1 MQVWRPEQPAGRSAD
16 VELSHLL
23 ALLRDR
29 GYRFVTPTPA
39 THARV
44 VARPDRQAAACV
56 EDVLGWSLPYRPGDC
71 DAAIEAIL
79 DRAGL
84 TEPAGDRRRATIRVS
99 LLHEHLFLHS
109 AYPTEAA
116 DAVFFGPDSYRFADL
131 IRDELR
137 DCPARDGAQMVDI
150 GTGSG
155 VGAIVAATACPGL
168 RIHMTDVNPAALRFA
183 RINAAAAG
191 VSAAFHEGDGLAAI
205 PGEIDVATAN
215 PPYVID
221 DGKRLYRDGGAM
233 HGAQVSL
240 DMATMAMDRL
250 APGGRL
256 ILYTG
261 SAIVRGRDPL
271 EAALAA
277 AAAARGC
284 TMRYREIDPDVFG
297 EELENALYRDVDRIA
312 LVAAVVTRAGQPHH
326 RHVRGDVADG
336 AEQVGDRLDREQ

>member
-1 MQVWRPEQPAGRSAD
+1 MSRPDQPAVRSAD
-16 VELSHLL
+16 AELRHLL

-29 GYRFVTPTPA
+29 DHRFVTPTPA

-44 VARPDRQAAACV
+44 LARADRQAARCV
-56 EDVLGWSLPYRPGDC
+56 EDMLGWSLPYRPGDC
-71 DAAIEAIL
+71 DAAIEALL
-79 DRAGL
+79 DRAGV
-84 TEPAGDRRRATIRVS
+84 TVPAGDRRRATIRVS
-99 LLHEHLFLHS
+99 RLHDHLFVHS
-109 AYPTEAA
+109 AYPTDAA

-137 DCPARDGAQMVDI
+137 DCPARAGAQMVDI

-155 VGAIVAATACPGL
+155 VGGIVAATACPGL

-191 VSAAFHEGDGLAAI
+191 IAADFHESDSLATI
-205 PGEIDVATAN
+205 PGPIDVATAN

-221 DGKRLYRDGGAM
+221 SGKRLYRHGGAM
-233 HGAQVSL
+233 HGGQVSL
-240 DMATMAMDRL
+240 DMAVMAMDRL
-250 APGGRL
+250 APAGRL

-261 SAIVRGRDPL
+261 SAIVRGHDQL
-271 EAALAA
+271 AAALAE

-312 LVAAVVTRAGQPHH
+312 LVAAIVTRAG
-326 RHVRGDVADG
+326 
-336 AEQVGDRLDREQ
+336 

>member
-1 MQVWRPEQPAGRSAD
+1 MHDVTPHQRSAENRVSGPD
-16 VELSHLL
+16 QTAVRSVDAELRHLL
-23 ALLRDR
+23 ALLRQRD
-29 GYRFVTPTPA
+29 YRFVTPTPA

-44 VARPDRQAAACV
+44 LARPDRQAGRCV
-56 EDVLGWSLPYRPGDC
+56 EDMLGWSLPYSAGTC
-71 DAAIEAIL
+71 DAGIEGLL

-84 TEPAGDRRRATIRVS
+84 TEMVDGRRRATVRVS
-99 LLHEHLFLHS
+99 RLHDHFFLHS
-109 AYPTEAA
+109 AYPTEAT

-137 DCPARDGAQMVDI
+137 DCPVREGAQMVDI

-155 VGAIVAATACPGL
+155 VGGLVAATACPTL

-191 VSAAFHEGDGLAAI
+191 VVADFHESDSLATIAG
-205 PGEIDVATAN
+205 PIDVATAN

-240 DMATMAMDRL
+240 DMAVMAMDRL
-250 APGGRL
+250 APAGRL

-261 SAIVRGRDPL
+261 SAIVRGHDQL
-271 EAALAA
+271 KAALAG

-297 EELENALYRDVDRIA
+297 EELENDLYRDVDRIA
-312 LVAAVVTRAGQPHH
+312 LVAAIVTRAG
-326 RHVRGDVADG
+326 
-336 AEQVGDRLDREQ
+336 